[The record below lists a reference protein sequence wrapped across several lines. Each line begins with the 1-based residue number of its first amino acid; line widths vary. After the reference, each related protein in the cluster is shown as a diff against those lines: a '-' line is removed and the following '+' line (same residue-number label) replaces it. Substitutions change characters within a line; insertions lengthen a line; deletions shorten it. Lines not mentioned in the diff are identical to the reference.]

1 MLKEEI
7 KKLRLAQGM
16 TQADLA
22 EKLDISPQAVQRWE
36 AGKAQPSA
44 EKIPALAK
52 VFNVSPEA
60 LAEVANASVRDEVR
74 KKKLIVA
81 TSTAA
86 ATVAAGLAINALGLP
101 APAMGAIVGI
111 LGVAFGRLRYSL
123 NKSFDEGSFN
133 PERDLN
139 DAEKKQIEQVLET
152 LSFADKQNVT
162 PIQAVTYVLEHWDE
176 ATKTAP
182 SPQGERVQRRIDTNL
197 IEIPVISR
205 EWTACCGG
213 GVTALDLTSE
223 DGRVVSIP
231 RASLRAYDDLRP
243 PFAIYCEGDCL
254 ESDGIFEGDVVVVN
268 PAEEP
273 LNGATA
279 LVSIAGSLS
288 LKHVFTLRNGD
299 IILKSDQGERRLS
312 REQQDKDEFMICGAM
327 VCSIRRPR
335 VWTL

>member
-1 MLKEEI
+1 MTVMKIKEARKMNGNMKQKE
-7 KKLRLAQGM
+7 LAAKTGFS
-16 TQADLA
+16 
-22 EKLDISPQAVQRWE
+22 ERSIIRWE
-36 AGKAQPSA
+36 KGETEPNREAIEQLASA
-44 EKIPALAK
+44 L
-52 VFNVSPEA
+52 NVSTDY
-60 LAEVANASVRDEVR
+60 L
-74 KKKLIVA
+74 
-81 TSTAA
+81 
-86 ATVAAGLAINALGLP
+86 
-101 APAMGAIVGI
+101 MG
-111 LGVAFGRLRYSL
+111 R
-123 NKSFDEGSFN
+123 E
-133 PERDLN
+133 
-139 DAEKKQIEQVLET
+139 EQ
-152 LSFADKQNVT
+152 KN
-162 PIQAVTYVLEHWDE
+162 
-176 ATKTAP
+176 AP

-299 IILKSDQGERRLS
+299 VILKSDQGERRLS
-312 REQQDKDEFMICGAM
+312 REQQDNDEFMVCGAM

>member
-1 MLKEEI
+1 MSIAVGKMIAAERI
-7 KKLRLAQGM
+7 KKGLSREQLAERAKIATETLARYERGDRNPKPQIIERLASV
-16 TQADLA
+16 
-22 EKLDISPQAVQRWE
+22 LDVTTDY
-36 AGKAQPSA
+36 
-44 EKIPALAK
+44 L
-52 VFNVSPEA
+52 
-60 LAEVANASVRDEVR
+60 
-74 KKKLIVA
+74 
-81 TSTAA
+81 
-86 ATVAAGLAINALGLP
+86 
-101 APAMGAIVGI
+101 MG
-111 LGVAFGRLRYSL
+111 R
-123 NKSFDEGSFN
+123 E
-133 PERDLN
+133 
-139 DAEKKQIEQVLET
+139 EQ
-152 LSFADKQNVT
+152 KN
-162 PIQAVTYVLEHWDE
+162 
-176 ATKTAP
+176 AP
-182 SPQGERVQRRIDTNL
+182 SPQGERVQRRIDANL

>member
-1 MLKEEI
+1 MFNPNRIFYFEPGITLYDIVIHIHFGYIIKGEVDFMNGERFKQALKN
-7 KKLRLAQGM
+7 KAL
-16 TQADLA
+16 TQAKLA
-22 EKLDISPQAVQRWE
+22 EMLGVTPVSVSRWATNEREPDDTTKL
-36 AGKAQPSA
+36 
-44 EKIPALAK
+44 KIA
-52 VFNVSPEA
+52 
-60 LAEVANASVRDEVR
+60 
-74 KKKLIVA
+74 
-81 TSTAA
+81 
-86 ATVAAGLAINALGLP
+86 
-101 APAMGAIVGI
+101 GI
-111 LGVAFGRLRYSL
+111 LGVTTDYLMGR
-123 NKSFDEGSFN
+123 E
-133 PERDLN
+133 
-139 DAEKKQIEQVLET
+139 EQ
-152 LSFADKQNVT
+152 KN
-162 PIQAVTYVLEHWDE
+162 
-176 ATKTAP
+176 AP

-299 IILKSDQGERRLS
+299 VILKSDQGERRLS

>member
-1 MLKEEI
+1 MLLDTLGKKIKYAREKARLTQEE
-7 KKLRLAQGM
+7 L
-16 TQADLA
+16 
-22 EKLDISPQAVQRWE
+22 
-36 AGKAQPSA
+36 GKAFGKSKWTVIRIEQDKADPSYA
-44 EKIPALAK
+44 ELEKIAHATGVTAIDLLDPHW
-52 VFNVSPEA
+52 PE
-60 LAEVANASVRDEVR
+60 
-74 KKKLIVA
+74 
-81 TSTAA
+81 
-86 ATVAAGLAINALGLP
+86 
-101 APAMGAIVGI
+101 
-111 LGVAFGRLRYSL
+111 
-123 NKSFDEGSFN
+123 
-133 PERDLN
+133 
-139 DAEKKQIEQVLET
+139 ET
-152 LSFADKQNVT
+152 KN
-162 PIQAVTYVLEHWDE
+162 
-176 ATKTAP
+176 AP

>member
-1 MLKEEI
+1 MSATSLGAIIRDLRKS
-7 KKLRLAQGM
+7 KRLSVPKLATLLSMSQSYLYDLEHDRRTPSTPTLQRLATFFGV
-16 TQADLA
+16 TTDYL
-22 EKLDISPQAVQRWE
+22 
-36 AGKAQPSA
+36 
-44 EKIPALAK
+44 
-52 VFNVSPEA
+52 
-60 LAEVANASVRDEVR
+60 
-74 KKKLIVA
+74 
-81 TSTAA
+81 
-86 ATVAAGLAINALGLP
+86 
-101 APAMGAIVGI
+101 MG
-111 LGVAFGRLRYSL
+111 REE
-123 NKSFDEGSFN
+123 NKN
-133 PERDLN
+133 
-139 DAEKKQIEQVLET
+139 
-152 LSFADKQNVT
+152 
-162 PIQAVTYVLEHWDE
+162 
-176 ATKTAP
+176 AP

-288 LKHVFTLRNGD
+288 LKHVFMLRNGD
-299 IILKSDQGERRLS
+299 VILKSDQGERRLS

>member
-1 MLKEEI
+1 MLLDTLGKKIKYAREKARLTQEE
-7 KKLRLAQGM
+7 L
-16 TQADLA
+16 
-22 EKLDISPQAVQRWE
+22 
-36 AGKAQPSA
+36 GKAFGKSKWTVIRIEQDKADPSYA
-44 EKIPALAK
+44 ELEKIAHATGVTAIDLLDPHW
-52 VFNVSPEA
+52 PE
-60 LAEVANASVRDEVR
+60 
-74 KKKLIVA
+74 
-81 TSTAA
+81 
-86 ATVAAGLAINALGLP
+86 
-101 APAMGAIVGI
+101 
-111 LGVAFGRLRYSL
+111 
-123 NKSFDEGSFN
+123 
-133 PERDLN
+133 
-139 DAEKKQIEQVLET
+139 ET
-152 LSFADKQNVT
+152 KN
-162 PIQAVTYVLEHWDE
+162 
-176 ATKTAP
+176 AP

-288 LKHVFTLRNGD
+288 LKHVFMLRNGD
-299 IILKSDQGERRLS
+299 VILKSDQGERRLS

>member
-1 MLKEEI
+1 MLLDTLGKKIKYAREKARLTQEE
-7 KKLRLAQGM
+7 L
-16 TQADLA
+16 
-22 EKLDISPQAVQRWE
+22 
-36 AGKAQPSA
+36 GKAFGKSKWTVIRIEQDKADPSYA
-44 EKIPALAK
+44 ELEKIAHATGVTAIDLLDPHW
-52 VFNVSPEA
+52 PE
-60 LAEVANASVRDEVR
+60 
-74 KKKLIVA
+74 
-81 TSTAA
+81 
-86 ATVAAGLAINALGLP
+86 
-101 APAMGAIVGI
+101 
-111 LGVAFGRLRYSL
+111 
-123 NKSFDEGSFN
+123 
-133 PERDLN
+133 
-139 DAEKKQIEQVLET
+139 ET
-152 LSFADKQNVT
+152 KN
-162 PIQAVTYVLEHWDE
+162 
-176 ATKTAP
+176 AP

-213 GVTALDLTSE
+213 GVPALALTSE

-288 LKHVFTLRNGD
+288 LKHVFMLRNGD
-299 IILKSDQGERRLS
+299 VILKSDQGERRLS

>member
-1 MLKEEI
+1 MAINRISEARKNLH
-7 KKLRLAQGM
+7 M
-16 TQADLA
+16 TQQQLAD
-22 EKLDISPQAVQRWE
+22 AVDVSLRTITRWE
-36 AGKAQPSA
+36 IVKDLEHSR
-44 EKIPALAK
+44 IPLSLLA
-52 VFNVSPEA
+52 
-60 LAEVANASVRDEVR
+60 R
-74 KKKLIVA
+74 
-81 TSTAA
+81 
-86 ATVAAGLAINALGLP
+86 
-101 APAMGAIVGI
+101 I
-111 LGVAFGRLRYSL
+111 L
-123 NKSFDEGSFN
+123 
-133 PERDLN
+133 
-139 DAEKKQIEQVLET
+139 
-152 LSFADKQNVT
+152 NVT
-162 PIQAVTYVLEHWDE
+162 VDYLIGREEQ
-176 ATKTAP
+176 KNAP

-299 IILKSDQGERRLS
+299 VILKSDQGERRLS
-312 REQQDKDEFMICGAM
+312 REQQDNDEFMVCGAM

>member
-1 MLKEEI
+1 MLLDTLGKKIKYAREKARLTQEE
-7 KKLRLAQGM
+7 L
-16 TQADLA
+16 
-22 EKLDISPQAVQRWE
+22 
-36 AGKAQPSA
+36 GKAFGKSKWTVIRIEQDKADPSYA
-44 EKIPALAK
+44 ELEKIAHATGVTAIDLLDPHW
-52 VFNVSPEA
+52 PE
-60 LAEVANASVRDEVR
+60 
-74 KKKLIVA
+74 
-81 TSTAA
+81 
-86 ATVAAGLAINALGLP
+86 
-101 APAMGAIVGI
+101 
-111 LGVAFGRLRYSL
+111 
-123 NKSFDEGSFN
+123 
-133 PERDLN
+133 
-139 DAEKKQIEQVLET
+139 ET
-152 LSFADKQNVT
+152 KN
-162 PIQAVTYVLEHWDE
+162 
-176 ATKTAP
+176 AP

-299 IILKSDQGERRLS
+299 VILKSDQGERRLS
-312 REQQDKDEFMICGAM
+312 REQQDNDEFMVCGAM

>member
-1 MLKEEI
+1 MSIAVGKMIAAERI
-7 KKLRLAQGM
+7 KKGLSREQLAERAEIATETLARYERGDRNPKPQIIERLASV
-16 TQADLA
+16 
-22 EKLDISPQAVQRWE
+22 LDVTTDY
-36 AGKAQPSA
+36 
-44 EKIPALAK
+44 L
-52 VFNVSPEA
+52 
-60 LAEVANASVRDEVR
+60 
-74 KKKLIVA
+74 
-81 TSTAA
+81 
-86 ATVAAGLAINALGLP
+86 
-101 APAMGAIVGI
+101 MG
-111 LGVAFGRLRYSL
+111 REE
-123 NKSFDEGSFN
+123 NKN
-133 PERDLN
+133 
-139 DAEKKQIEQVLET
+139 
-152 LSFADKQNVT
+152 
-162 PIQAVTYVLEHWDE
+162 
-176 ATKTAP
+176 AP

-213 GVTALDLTSE
+213 GVPALDPTCD
-223 DGRVVSIP
+223 DGKVVSIP
-231 RASLRAYDDLRP
+231 RDSLRAYDDLRP

-288 LKHVFTLRNGD
+288 LKHVFTLRNGE

-312 REQQDKDEFMICGAM
+312 REQQNNDEFMVCGAM

>member
-1 MLKEEI
+1 MLLDTLGKKIKYAREKARLTQEE
-7 KKLRLAQGM
+7 L
-16 TQADLA
+16 
-22 EKLDISPQAVQRWE
+22 
-36 AGKAQPSA
+36 GKAFGKSKWTVIRIEQDKADPSYA
-44 EKIPALAK
+44 ELEKIAHATGVTAIDLLDPHW
-52 VFNVSPEA
+52 PE
-60 LAEVANASVRDEVR
+60 
-74 KKKLIVA
+74 
-81 TSTAA
+81 
-86 ATVAAGLAINALGLP
+86 
-101 APAMGAIVGI
+101 
-111 LGVAFGRLRYSL
+111 
-123 NKSFDEGSFN
+123 
-133 PERDLN
+133 
-139 DAEKKQIEQVLET
+139 ET
-152 LSFADKQNVT
+152 KN
-162 PIQAVTYVLEHWDE
+162 
-176 ATKTAP
+176 AP
-182 SPQGERVQRRIDTNL
+182 SPQEERVQRRIDTNL

-288 LKHVFTLRNGD
+288 LKHVFMLRNGD
-299 IILKSDQGERRLS
+299 VILKSDQGERRLS